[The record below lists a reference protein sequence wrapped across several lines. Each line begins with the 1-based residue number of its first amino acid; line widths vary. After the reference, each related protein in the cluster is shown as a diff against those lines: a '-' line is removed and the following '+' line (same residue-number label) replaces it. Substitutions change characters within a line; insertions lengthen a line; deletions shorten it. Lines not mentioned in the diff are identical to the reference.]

1 MKIVMKNNIN
11 TRAVSRVP
19 SLQFYWQI
27 DHTVS
32 RDLGVRNLVAAMVK
46 EIDGC
51 LAIAYPLT
59 EGIVKTINGIYSFAN
74 GSG

>member
-1 MKIVMKNNIN
+1 
-11 TRAVSRVP
+11 
-19 SLQFYWQI
+19 
-27 DHTVS
+27 
-32 RDLGVRNLVAAMVK
+32 LGVRNPAAAIVK
-46 EIDGC
+46 EIDGF